1 MRRSGQSSRTH
12 VTWGSADETGPIQ
25 CPRPSPG
32 SLHGPAFK
40 RPLNPSIVVFR
51 PRAALHRRE
60 GLDAP
65 EPCPIPFG
73 SFAECAMVV
82 LRETARLGLVR
93 TLYDNETAVCATLS
107 CDFAASGAN

>member
-1 MRRSGQSSRTH
+1 MRRSGRSSRTH
-12 VTWGSADETGPIQ
+12 VTWGSANETGPIQ

-40 RPLNPSIVVFR
+40 RPLNPSIVVVR
-51 PRAALHRRE
+51 PRAALQRLE

-73 SFAECAMVV
+73 SFAECAM
-82 LRETARLGLVR
+82 LELSETARPGPVR
-93 TLYDNETAVCATLS
+93 TWYDNETAV
-107 CDFAASGAN
+107 